1 MVRGI
6 YTGASGMIA
15 EQTRLDVVAN
25 NLANVDKPGFKRD
38 TATFKSFPEML
49 AARTDDDG
57 VIIFPLGSMDIRPY
71 IGILGTG
78 VEVNEVFTE
87 WEQGSLR
94 ETGNPLDIALSG
106 KGFFS
111 VDTPYGERYTRNGT
125 FLIDK
130 DFYLVTKD
138 GYKVMGENGYIQ
150 IKANNFNIDE
160 QGRVTINKQYQDDPS
175 RLVQMNENEW
185 KEPEVIDT
193 LKIVRFENERYL
205 KKEGES
211 LYIDTPVSGKAYNA
225 ETGVDRPTVIPRFL
239 EMSNVNPVQEMVRM
253 IEVQRAYELNSKSI
267 STHDA
272 LVGKAVNEV
281 GRV

>member
-1 MVRGI
+1 MVRGV

-15 EQTRLDVVAN
+15 QQERLDVVAN

-38 TATFKSFPEML
+38 TATFKAFPEMM
-49 AARTDDDG
+49 AARTEDDG
-57 VIIFPLGSMDIRPY
+57 VVIFPLGSTDIRPY
-71 IGILGTG
+71 VGRMGTG

-94 ETGNPLDIALSG
+94 ETGNQLDIALSD
-106 KGFFS
+106 KGFFTIE
-111 VDTPYGERYTRNGT
+111 TPNGERYTRNGS

-130 DFYLVTKD
+130 DNYLVTKH

-150 IKANNFNIDE
+150 IKTNNYVIDE
-160 QGRVTINKQYQDDPS
+160 EGRVSVNKRYQNNDDF
-175 RLVQMNENEW
+175 VQMTQNEW
-185 KEPEVIDT
+185 KDEEILDT

-211 LYIDTPVSGKAYNA
+211 FWVDTQISGPAYIAQK
-225 ETGVDRPTVIPRFL
+225 GVDRPKVLSRFL
-239 EMSNVNPVQEMVRM
+239 EMSNVNPINEMVRM

-267 STHDA
+267 ATHDT
-272 LVGKAVNEV
+272 LIGRVVNEV

>member
-1 MVRGI
+1 MVRGV

-15 EQTRLDVVAN
+15 QQERLDVVAN

-38 TATFKSFPEML
+38 TATFKAFPEMM
-49 AARTDDDG
+49 AARTEDDG
-57 VIIFPLGSMDIRPY
+57 VVIFPLGSTDIRPY
-71 IGILGTG
+71 VGRMGTG

-94 ETGNPLDIALSG
+94 ETGNQLDIALSD
-106 KGFFS
+106 KGFFTIE
-111 VDTPYGERYTRNGT
+111 TPHGERYTRNGS

-130 DFYLVTKD
+130 DNYLVTKH

-150 IKANNFNIDE
+150 IKTNNYVIDE
-160 QGRVTINKQYQDDPS
+160 EGRVSVNRRYQNNDDF
-175 RLVQMNENEW
+175 VQMTQNEW
-185 KEPEVIDT
+185 KDEEILDT

-211 LYIDTPVSGKAYNA
+211 FWVDTQISGPAYIAQKGI
-225 ETGVDRPTVIPRFL
+225 DRPKVLSRFL
-239 EMSNVNPVQEMVRM
+239 EMSNVNPINEMVRM

-267 STHDA
+267 ATHDT
-272 LVGKAVNEV
+272 LIGRVVNEV

>member
-1 MVRGI
+1 MVRGV

-15 EQTRLDVVAN
+15 QQERLDVVAN

-38 TATFKSFPEML
+38 TATFKAFPEMM
-49 AARTDDDG
+49 AARTEDDG
-57 VIIFPLGSMDIRPY
+57 VVIFPLGSTDIRPY
-71 IGILGTG
+71 VGRMGTG

-94 ETGNPLDIALSG
+94 ETGNQLDIALSD
-106 KGFFS
+106 KGFFTIE
-111 VDTPYGERYTRNGT
+111 TPNGERYTRNGS

-130 DFYLVTKD
+130 DNYLVTKH

-150 IKANNFNIDE
+150 IKTNNYVIDE
-160 QGRVTINKQYQDDPS
+160 EGRVSVNKRYQNNDDF
-175 RLVQMNENEW
+175 VQMTQNEW
-185 KEPEVIDT
+185 KDEEILDT

-205 KKEGES
+205 KKEGDS
-211 LYIDTPVSGKAYNA
+211 FWVDTQISGPAYIAQKGI
-225 ETGVDRPTVIPRFL
+225 DRPKVLSRFL
-239 EMSNVNPVQEMVRM
+239 EMSNVNPINEMVRM

-267 STHDA
+267 ATHDT
-272 LVGKAVNEV
+272 LIGRVVNEV